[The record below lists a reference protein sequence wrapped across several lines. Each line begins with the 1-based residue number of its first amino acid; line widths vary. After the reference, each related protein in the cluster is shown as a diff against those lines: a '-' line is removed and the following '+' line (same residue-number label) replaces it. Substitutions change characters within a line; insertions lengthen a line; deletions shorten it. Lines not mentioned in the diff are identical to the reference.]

1 MSPTVQRHSL
11 PQRRRARGFTL
22 IELMITVAIIGIL
35 ARVALPSY
43 FDYVKRGKLTEAFN
57 FMSTCS
63 MSLGQY
69 YQDNRDYSGASLGTA
84 ATNQCLPSSTNFNYT
99 LSNKS
104 ATTYTLTATGSG
116 AVAGF
121 IYTVDQTGKRD
132 TTAVPSGWTIPS
144 GGGCWVNSRNGC
156 Q

>member
-1 MSPTVQRHSL
+1 VSPTAQRHSI

-22 IELMITVAIIGIL
+22 IELMITVAIIAIL

-57 FMSTCS
+57 GMSTCT

-69 YQDNRDYSGASLGTA
+69 YQDKRDFSSASVGSA
-84 ATNQCLPSSTNFNYT
+84 ATDQCLGATTNFSYA
-99 LSNKS
+99 LSNKT
-104 ATTYTLTATGSG
+104 ATTYTLTATGTGAASG
-116 AVAGF
+116 FV
-121 IYTVDQTGKRD
+121 YTIDQNGARN
-132 TTAVPSGWTIPS
+132 TTAVPSGWTIPG
-144 GGGCWVNSRNGC
+144 GGGCWVNARSGC